1 MEIWFH
7 PAKAL
12 AALTK
17 KAAETAGFGSGFD
30 PMIRPADPKFGDFQ
44 ANGAPA
50 IRQGPQGKPEG
61 RGRKNCS
68 RR

>member
-44 ANGAPA
+44 ANGAL
-50 IRQGPQGKPEG
+50 Q
-61 RGRKNCS
+61 
-68 RR
+68 